1 MALPKQSEDF
11 PAWYQEV
18 VKGAGLAENSLARGT
33 MVVKPYGW
41 AIWER
46 IQRAMDERIKATG
59 HENLQFPLFIPYRLL
74 EREAEHVEGFA
85 PEVAVVTHAGGE
97 KLEEPLVVRPTS
109 ETIIWD
115 TYSRWVQSWRDLP
128 LLYNQWCNVVRWEL
142 RPRLFLR
149 TTEFY
154 WQEGHTAHATAEEAL
169 AEQRTMLTAL
179 YQDVAEEVLAM
190 EVRPG
195 HKTESE
201 RFPGAV
207 DSMTIEALMRDGKA
221 LQAGTS
227 HYLGQNFAKAYDVRF
242 QNRDGEL
249 EYAYA
254 TSWGASTRLVGGL
267 IMQHGD
273 DRGLRLPPVLA
284 PHQVVVVPIFKTD
297 DEQAKVLEAA
307 NRVAR
312 DLGEPDGTAGAVRV
326 KLDDREGVRPGF
338 KFNEWELKGVPVRI
352 ELGPR
357 DLDAGTVTILRR
369 DTLHKGTESL
379 DRLDQVVPSLLA
391 DIQRSLRQQAV
402 AFTEEHT
409 IEPAGYDEM
418 RSFLEASGGFA
429 VAPWCGDAA
438 CEARVKQETSATIR
452 FLPLD
457 PVDVLGSCIVCGRP
471 ATERAT
477 WARAY

>member
-1 MALPKQSEDF
+1 MALPSQSADF
-11 PAWYQEV
+11 PAWYQAV
-18 VKGAGLAENSLARGT
+18 VRDADLAENSLARGT

-41 AIWER
+41 AIWEG
-46 IQRAMDERIKATG
+46 IQAAMDERIKATG
-59 HENLQFPLFIPYRLL
+59 HQNLQFPLFIPYRLL

-97 KLEEPLVVRPTS
+97 ELEEPLVVRPTS

-154 WQEGHTAHATAEEAL
+154 WQEGHTAHASANEAME
-169 AEQRTMLTAL
+169 EQRRMLVEA
-179 YQDVAEEVLAM
+179 YQDVCERVLAM
-190 EVRPG
+190 DVRPG

-227 HYLGQNFAKAYDVRF
+227 HYLGQNFAKAYNVRF
-242 QNRDGEL
+242 QNREGEL

-254 TSWGASTRLVGGL
+254 TSWGVSTRLVGGL

-273 DRGLRLPPVLA
+273 DRGLRLPPALA
-284 PHQVVVVPIFKTD
+284 PYQVVVVPIFRTD
-297 DEQAKVLEAA
+297 DERARVLEAA
-307 NRVAR
+307 GSLTS
-312 DLGEPDGTAGAVRV
+312 DLAAAGLRTR
-326 KLDDREGVRPGF
+326 LDDREDHRPGF
-338 KFNEWELKGVPVRI
+338 KFNEWELKGVPLRV

-357 DLDAGTVTILRR
+357 DLDAEQVVVVRR
-369 DTLHKGTESL
+369 DTLEKMTKPLADLAASFRKLL
-379 DRLDQVVPSLLA
+379 D
-391 DIQRSLRQQAV
+391 DIQRTLREQAV
-402 AFTEEHT
+402 AFTDEHT
-409 IEPAGYDEM
+409 IRPASYDEM
-418 RSFLEASGGFA
+418 RAFLEGSGGFA
-429 VAPWCGDAA
+429 VGPWCGRAD
-438 CEARVKQETSATIR
+438 CEAQVKEDTKATIR

-457 PVDVLGSCIVCGRP
+457 LEPVGGPCVACGDRAIV
-471 ATERAT
+471 EAT

>member
-1 MALPKQSEDF
+1 MALPKQSDDF

-46 IQRAMDERIKATG
+46 IQRAMDDRIKATG

-154 WQEGHTAHATAEEAL
+154 WQEGHTAHATAGEAL

-179 YQDVAEEVLAM
+179 YQDTAEEVLAM
-190 EVRPG
+190 DVRPG

-242 QNRDGEL
+242 QNRDGDL

-357 DLDAGTVTILRR
+357 DLDAGTVTVLRR
-369 DTLHKGTESL
+369 DTLHKDTESL
-379 DRLDQVVPSLLA
+379 DRLDQVVPSLLV
-391 DIQRSLRQQAV
+391 DIQRNLRREAV

-429 VAPWCGDAA
+429 VAPWCADAE
-438 CEARVKQETSATIR
+438 CEARVKRETSATIR
-452 FLPLD
+452 FMPLD
-457 PVDVLGSCIVCGRP
+457 PVDVRGTCIVCDRP